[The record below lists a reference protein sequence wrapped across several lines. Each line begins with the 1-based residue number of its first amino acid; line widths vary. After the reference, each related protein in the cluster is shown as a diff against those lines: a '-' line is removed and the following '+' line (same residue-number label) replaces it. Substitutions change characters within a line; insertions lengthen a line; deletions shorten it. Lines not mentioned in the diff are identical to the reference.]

1 VAGVRVT
8 VDAAPVSVSANGT
21 FSATAKVKADASIVV
36 KASDGSTGQQYV
48 ISIPVSAIPAGG
60 VAADALAQVD
70 ADAVTLMLPPD
81 GFTIVDGVA
90 ISASVHVKAIGGIAA
105 LKLNGTNV
113 LAKLRIGGSSG
124 SGSNS
129 SSGSSSGTTPG
140 KPGATAPPAAS
151 NQPCHHAATAPV
163 AGSSRT
169 VRLTV
174 QATNGAS
181 QTSTIRVKRV
191 SSVVRLGRSFSVSAF
206 GARGIRITAVH
217 FDASAVAR
225 THRLVVGVT
234 VRDRRKYLVR
244 DAVVML
250 VPTAHGGTIRGSVAG
265 LTNMSGRAR
274 FSIAVPRTS
283 LGLRLSM
290 LVTARTPTAS
300 ARVTRSVRLAGL
312 H

>member
-8 VDAAPVSVSANGT
+8 IDAAPVSVSANGT

-60 VAADALAQVD
+60 VAADALAQVN

-81 GFTIVDGVA
+81 GFTIVDGVS
-90 ISASVHVKAIGGIAA
+90 ISASVHVKAIAGIAA
-105 LKLNGTNV
+105 LKLNGVNV
-113 LAKLRIGGSSG
+113 LAKLRIGGSSKS
-124 SGSNS
+124 SG
-129 SSGSSSGTTPG
+129 SGSSSGTTPG

-151 NQPCHHAATAPV
+151 SPPCHHAAAANVSGTAK
-163 AGSSRT
+163 T

-174 QATNGAS
+174 QAANGAS

-191 SSVVRLGRSFSVSAF
+191 RSVVRLGRSFSISAF
-206 GARGIRITAVH
+206 GARGIRITAVR
-217 FDASAVAR
+217 FDTSAAAR
-225 THRLVVGVT
+225 THRLTVGVT
-234 VRDRRKYLVR
+234 VRDRRNYLVR

-250 VPTAHGGTIRGSVAG
+250 VPTAHRATIRGSVAA

-274 FSIAVPRTS
+274 FSVPVPRAT

-300 ARVTRSVRLAGL
+300 ARVTRSVKVGAA